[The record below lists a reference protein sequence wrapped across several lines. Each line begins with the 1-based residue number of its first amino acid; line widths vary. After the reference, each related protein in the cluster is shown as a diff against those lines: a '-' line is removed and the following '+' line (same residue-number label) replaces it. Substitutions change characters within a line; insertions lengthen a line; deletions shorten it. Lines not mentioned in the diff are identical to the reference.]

1 MGSKEPS
8 HASRIYLLSGAPQTD
23 QAIQLSPK
31 CRGPT
36 LVPCRLPSSWPKVTE
51 FLQAWFSCFFGFLF
65 HELCR
70 HPPPQLVEFIIPLF
84 YWSLAYWLTVHLC
97 ICRKFLCGNNSPSI
111 FWINTRRC
119 QGMQES
125 SVQILPILGSR
136 NSIYVLQ
143 ISVIFGVKQTNKQKL
158 FNYDLLNY
166 RERFTL
172 KRYSYSWT
180 PWWVDHYGRDI

>member
-1 MGSKEPS
+1 MHLGYIYCQGPLKQTKPYNSHPNAGGLRWSHVGSPVLGLK
-8 HASRIYLLSGAPQTD
+8 LLSSYKLGSAVSLDFPFMSFAAPT
-23 QAIQLSPK
+23 
-31 CRGPT
+31 
-36 LVPCRLPSSWPKVTE
+36 
-51 FLQAWFSCFFGFLF
+51 
-65 HELCR
+65 
-70 HPPPQLVEFIIPLF
+70 PPQLVEFIIPLF

-143 ISVIFGVKQTNKQKL
+143 ISVIFGVKQTNKQRL

-166 RERFTL
+166 REWFTL

-180 PWWVDHYGRDI
+180 PWWVDHYGRDII